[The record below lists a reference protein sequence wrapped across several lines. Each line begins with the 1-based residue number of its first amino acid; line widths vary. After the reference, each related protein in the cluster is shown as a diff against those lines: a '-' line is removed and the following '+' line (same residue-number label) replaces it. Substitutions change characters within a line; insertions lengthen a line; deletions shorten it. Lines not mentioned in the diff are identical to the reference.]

1 MGLIDKIKQIL
12 GLTKE
17 KEKEQ
22 QVEERKDEEEED
34 EVKERLKSLGYLQ

>member
-22 QVEERKDEEEED
+22 QEEERKDEEEED